1 MGFKYCDLQDNFE
14 ISQKHLKLPQNEIS
28 KLNDMLR
35 EEQSNIRT
43 LQKKLDTENFL
54 CKEKLQEKIEFLD
67 KEKEQ

>member
-1 MGFKYCDLQDNFE
+1 
-14 ISQKHLKLPQNEIS
+14 
-28 KLNDMLR
+28 MLR